1 MYVITPVL
9 ELYANEPSPP
19 ASVTDMAALAS
30 ESAYCVIV
38 VEIAPVLELYD
49 IPVPA
54 DIPGEIQ
61 SSFT

>member
-1 MYVITPVL
+1 ML

-19 ASVTDMAALAS
+19 ASVTDMAPRAS

-38 VEIAPVLELYD
+38 VEIAPVPELYD

-54 DIPGEIQ
+54 DNAALA
-61 SSFT
+61 SALVK